1 MWDLSILQVVPNL
14 MLSAPRDASTLR
26 ELLRESVVV
35 KDRPTILRFPKGA
48 IAQPVSAMERIEGV
62 DILAKKGDED
72 ILLISIG
79 AMANLAMDVAERLSA
94 QGMGVTVVDPRWIKP
109 LPNYLSTLAAKHR
122 LIAVVEDNSKS
133 GGVAA
138 SISQFLRDRNIYT
151 PQRDFGIPEK
161 FLNHATRAQ
170 VMAEIGLTSQDISRE
185 IIEALARL
193 DNARSESADKN

>member
-1 MWDLSILQVVPNL
+1 
-14 MLSAPRDASTLR
+14 
-26 ELLRESVVV
+26 
-35 KDRPTILRFPKGA
+35 
-48 IAQPVSAMERIEGV
+48 
-62 DILAKKGDED
+62 
-72 ILLISIG
+72 
-79 AMANLAMDVAERLSA
+79 
-94 QGMGVTVVDPRWIKP
+94 
-109 LPNYLSTLAAKHR
+109 LAAKHR

-138 SISQFLRDRNIYT
+138 SVSQFLRDRNIYT

-193 DNARSESADKN
+193 DNARTESSNKS

>member
-1 MWDLSILQVVPNL
+1 
-14 MLSAPRDASTLR
+14 
-26 ELLRESVVV
+26 
-35 KDRPTILRFPKGA
+35 
-48 IAQPVSAMERIEGV
+48 
-62 DILAKKGDED
+62 
-72 ILLISIG
+72 
-79 AMANLAMDVAERLSA
+79 MANLAMDVAERLSA

-193 DNARSESADKN
+193 DNARTESSNKN